1 MFQTA
6 VGAAERAA
14 GVTAAAGPAR
24 DSGEVAAGEAR
35 LDHLVQTPAARGV
48 LRVRARRGARRHQG
62 TSTDTRGIY
71 TKRER
76 TRKRCFLF
84 IFAATINRTLNGSG
98 TPCENDVAFALA
110 FAQCE

>member
-6 VGAAERAA
+6 VGAAKRAA

-48 LRVRARRGARRHQG
+48 L
-62 TSTDTRGIY
+62 
-71 TKRER
+71 
-76 TRKRCFLF
+76 
-84 IFAATINRTLNGSG
+84 
-98 TPCENDVAFALA
+98 
-110 FAQCE
+110 